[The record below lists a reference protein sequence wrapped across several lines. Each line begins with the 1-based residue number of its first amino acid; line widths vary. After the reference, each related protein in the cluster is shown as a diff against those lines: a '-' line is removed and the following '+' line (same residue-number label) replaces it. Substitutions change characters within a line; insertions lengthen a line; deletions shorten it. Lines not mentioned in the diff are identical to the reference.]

1 MVSLA
6 THNALSS
13 PPSALVA
20 PLEILGSADIF
31 SVKYAGSSPVHFL
44 YPKHRRNALTLFVP
58 SPNHDIVCIYNGV
71 F

>member
-1 MVSLA
+1 MVLLA
-6 THNALSS
+6 THNALST
-13 PPSALVA
+13 PPSALFA

-31 SVKYAGSSPVHFL
+31 SVRYAGSSPVHFL

-58 SPNHDIVCIYNGV
+58 SPNHDIVSISNGV